1 MKEGKRDRLEAAG
14 WKVGSTADFLHLSP
28 DEVAFTEMK
37 LGLAKNVRTRRLRR
51 KLTQS
56 QLAKLINSSQS
67 RVAKMEAADAS
78 VSSTRPRFPVVVS
91 SGEEHHSMRTC
102 RPRADI
108 AIEVAVHRAHPE
120 IREAVIARLQLPA

>member
-1 MKEGKRDRLEAAG
+1 MKKGKRDRLEAAG

-28 DEVAFTEMK
+28 DEVAFIEMK
-37 LGLAKNVRTRRLRR
+37 LGLARNIRTRRLRR

-78 VSSTRPRFPVVVS
+78 VSLDLLIRILLVLGASRR
-91 SGEEHHSMRTC
+91 
-102 RPRADI
+102 
-108 AIEVAVHRAHPE
+108 EVAH
-120 IREAVIARLQLPA
+120 IIALETKHAA